1 LRIRLFCGWVL
12 AGVALTGEGCRQ
24 ADVPAPPDP
33 AQAARASKASARS
46 PSTETAA
53 DSILDADDLKR
64 LAAAQQSKVVLLDFW
79 ATWCEPCVEGL
90 PELARLRKRHSEADL
105 FILPV
110 SFDDTDVWERQAI
123 PVLRRAGWAGPQVII
138 RDRRA
143 RDALV
148 TWLARRWRG
157 ELPAQFIIGR
167 DGTVLV
173 ERLAINSSSMPSL
186 EAQVESA
193 VRGGS

>member
-1 LRIRLFCGWVL
+1 MRIRLFCGWVL